1 MPIILP
7 LTVIGA
13 YAGGVRIFDIK
24 VTFFFGIL
32 GYVLRKLDYP
42 MAPLVLGIILGP
54 LADVSFRQALMQSRG
69 SLIPL
74 LGRPLGIVLLTAI
87 VLIAYSGIRRTIEY
101 TRKNSHSDSL
111 KSVE

>member
-1 MPIILP
+1 MPIILL

-13 YAGGVRIFDIK
+13 YAGGARAFDIK

-32 GYVLRKLDYP
+32 GYISRKLDYP

-74 LGRPLGIVLLTAI
+74 LRRPLGLILLAAIFLTA
-87 VLIAYSGIRRTIEY
+87 YS
-101 TRKNSHSDSL
+101 
-111 KSVE
+111 